1 MVDEVGYENLTTE
14 QATLFFQLVNTRYE
28 NGSIILTSNKNFG
41 HWGEIM
47 NDDAVA
53 TATLDRLLHH
63 SHVLS
68 LEGDS
73 YRMKDRLKIGVVDF

>member
-1 MVDEVGYENLTTE
+1 
-14 QATLFFQLVNTRYE
+14 
-28 NGSIILTSNKNFG
+28 
-41 HWGEIM
+41 M

-73 YRMKDRLKIGVVDF
+73 FRIKDRLKTGVVDF